1 MASLKE
7 IRTRISSVKTTRQV
21 TSAMKMVSAAK
32 LKKAQDA
39 ILQIRPYADKL
50 QEILSSLSASLE
62 SSEDSIFTQ
71 DRSPEKILI
80 VLISS
85 NRGLCGAFNSSIAKK
100 AMDVAINKYER
111 QVRQGDIDF
120 LVIGKQGEKYIKGN
134 KLPIAGE
141 ANEVFENLTFDTVAE
156 VAESV
161 MQDFVDYKYDRV
173 ELVYNQFKNAAV
185 QIASSEQ
192 FLPVEIKEETEGK
205 KKSLLNY
212 NFIYEP
218 SKEYIVKELIPKSLK
233 IQFYKALLDSN
244 AAEHGARMT
253 AMHKATDNAS
263 ELIKDLTLTFNKARQ
278 AAITNEILEVTNGAE
293 ALNG

>member
-50 QEILSSLSASLE
+50 HEILSSLSSSLE
-62 SSEDSIFTQ
+62 NSEDSVYTQ
-71 DRSPEKILI
+71 QRKPEKVLL

-85 NRGLCGAFNSSIAKK
+85 NRGLCGAFNSSIAKM
-100 AMDVAINKYER
+100 AYELATTKYRE
-111 QVRQGDIDF
+111 QLMAGNLEF
-120 LVIGKQGEKYIKGN
+120 LIIGKQGEKFL
-134 KLPIAGE
+134 KLKRMPVSAQ
-141 ANEVFENLTFDTVAE
+141 ANDLLESLTFEQTSELASRLMNDFAE
-156 VAESV
+156 HR
-161 MQDFVDYKYDRV
+161 FDRV
-173 ELVYNQFKNAAV
+173 ELVYNEFKNAAV
-185 QIASSEQ
+185 QICTAEQ
-192 FLPVEIKEETEGK
+192 FLPVEISQEDENDTA
-205 KKSLLNY
+205 SFD
-212 NFIYEP
+212 FIYEP
-218 SKEYIVKELIPKSLK
+218 SKQEIVQELIPRSLK
-233 IQFYKALLDSN
+233 IQFYRALLDSN
-244 AAEHGARMT
+244 AAEQGARMT
-253 AMHKATDNAS
+253 AMHKATDNAT